1 MDAHRALSWLL
12 ALLAC
17 IAWTNLAQ
25 SMERRLIVAGPDWR
39 PSAELQA
46 CWRRNAAPSGC
57 SLSFG
62 DSTALELSGGQL
74 KPCSLAET
82 PNNPWSEARERE
94 VAQLVA
100 QAELIELHGGTWLG
114 WWQRCLP
121 DKKPSRLL
129 QALRAAQE
137 RGVLIIARGEAAR
150 FAAGGIVRPEDVGR
164 LMRGPQAQER
174 PWCVAGYL
182 AEVPVL
188 LEYEDADSR
197 GVGRV
202 LYAAARELRL
212 HGGREVERAWV
223 VQRAGAIA
231 LDLSSERAL
240 VLDLPVLRIG
250 LEAMRKVSSLE
261 MKDVALTVLEAP
273 AFRDT
278 VWRGERAET
287 VPDAAPDSWQAWL
300 TQPRALGLA
309 GTLTQPA
316 PPAQDMRVQ
325 TLLRALREPT
335 ASVHSDR
342 YGSVDRGAG
351 ANVVRWRA
359 LEQPSSPSPR

>member
-1 MDAHRALSWLL
+1 
-12 ALLAC
+12 
-17 IAWTNLAQ
+17 
-25 SMERRLIVAGPDWR
+25 
-39 PSAELQA
+39 
-46 CWRRNAAPSGC
+46 
-57 SLSFG
+57 
-62 DSTALELSGGQL
+62 
-74 KPCSLAET
+74 
-82 PNNPWSEARERE
+82 
-94 VAQLVA
+94 
-100 QAELIELHGGTWLG
+100 
-114 WWQRCLP
+114 
-121 DKKPSRLL
+121 
-129 QALRAAQE
+129 
-137 RGVLIIARGEAAR
+137 
-150 FAAGGIVRPEDVGR
+150 
-164 LMRGPQAQER
+164 
-174 PWCVAGYL
+174 
-182 AEVPVL
+182 
-188 LEYEDADSR
+188 
-197 GVGRV
+197 
-202 LYAAARELRL
+202 
-212 HGGREVERAWV
+212 
-223 VQRAGAIA
+223 
-231 LDLSSERAL
+231 RAL